1 MFCDDYRERRLKEVW
16 RADRLIH
23 TLLGLLSRSDRSLST
38 SPVSAAELG
47 ALVDAVTSQRLTGTE
62 GKALLGDFVAGT
74 SSSASPPLPSTF
86 AEVLDS
92 MLASRP
98 APTPSASTESSSGTA
113 LPAAAGGA
121 ADEALTALVDDVI
134 ASHPDEAAKIRKGQL
149 KVVKRL
155 VGESMKRSKGRADAK
170 RVEEMVLEKL
180 SGP

>member
-38 SPVSAAELG
+38 SPVSAADLG

-62 GKALLGDFVAGT
+62 AKALLGDFVAGT

-92 MLASRP
+92 LLASRP
-98 APTPSASTESSSGTA
+98 APTPSASTESSSGSA
-113 LPAAAGGA
+113 PPAAAAA

-134 ASHPDEAAKIRKGQL
+134 ASHPDESAKIRKGQL